1 MLSLLRFFVSTMV
14 VFCPCS
20 GKSYLHAHSHGDV
33 MIGGLFPLHQE
44 TDYDITPGQLTCTDF
59 NIQMFLRAQVMIYAI
74 REINQRMPRV
84 LPNLSIGY
92 DIYDTCG
99 DVSLAIRA
107 TLQLLRNQS
116 DPQSCLVPAH
126 FQTALP
132 EPETKAV
139 IGASSSEMSI
149 AVARVLALSSVTQ
162 IGFAA
167 TSELLSR
174 KLKFP
179 TFLRTIPSDKHQTEA
194 MVDLIIKFNW
204 KTVVVIGSDDEHGRY
219 GSDNL
224 EDLFSQIKD
233 VCVEFI
239 LILPGNFSLNN
250 STNKYVTD
258 LMSKFNKSSA
268 EAIILFTQEF
278 NVRVILE
285 AAIIHRLN
293 RTWIATG
300 SWSTSKLISTLPG
313 IERVGEIFGFIS
325 KRNEVPGFRDYV
337 ISMFNGTS
345 NTFLE
350 YYQTHCASCSGTPEE
365 DGEGLCLPT
374 CGDTSSLAN
383 YIDQDKSY
391 NIYLAVQVIAR
402 GLRSLLKCNNHRCK
416 RSTEFTA
423 LKKVNL
429 TVNNTQIFFD
439 GNGDPSIGYDIL
451 YWNWTKYKHYPKI
464 EKIGEYRL
472 DKKIKLRADLVEKK
486 RNVTV
491 RSECRHV
498 TAFNCSKTCKHGQEL
513 KILHKRCCFYC
524 CSLPFAGQQC
534 KRCRA
539 DQYSSLQRN
548 ECIDKTV
555 DFLMRSDPFVGILS
569 ALAVLG
575 IAVTVA
581 FAVLFTVYWG
591 TPVVK
596 AVGGYLCLL
605 ELLSLLLCFCLTFS
619 FAGKPTGA
627 SCMVGLP
634 LYGIA
639 FSFCIACILANL
651 LQISLGFSFEVSPR
665 SCAKRLHQPAAL
677 VMIVSGIQVA
687 LCGSWLGMYP
697 PKAHQVIFRE
707 SILKQCEKGSN
718 MFFIAMLAYNTCLAF
733 ICFVFAIK
741 GRKLPDLYKNASLIA
756 ISMLLFL
763 IVWVFLI
770 PIYISLIGKYKRAT
784 ESTAILISS
793 YSILGCHLAPKCY
806 IMVFRKELN
815 NKNAMAEWKTTQR
828 QPTPVTQV
836 SVDTA
841 LIVTEKKKIYIKF
854 GIFQIK
860 AC

>member
-1 MLSLLRFFVSTMV
+1 SFLVTFLTR
-14 VFCPCS
+14 
-20 GKSYLHAHSHGDV
+20 GYLHAHSHGDV

-44 TDYDITPGQLTCTDF
+44 TDYDITPGQLTSLHYNYIHDKTDNSF
-59 NIQMFLRAQVMIYAI
+59 WMFHTFLF
-74 REINQRMPRV
+74 PFLV

-451 YWNWTKYKHYPKI
+451 YWNWTKYKMSSCIYASKDYI
-464 EKIGEYRL
+464 RTSCCTNSVFVFSK
-472 DKKIKLRADLVEKK
+472 
-486 RNVTV
+486 
-491 RSECRHV
+491 V

-524 CSLPFAGQQC
+524 VRCADGEFSPEKGQQC

-815 NKNAMAEWKTTQR
+815 NKNAMAEYIRKHYEQ
-828 QPTPVTQV
+828 
-836 SVDTA
+836 SDTA
-841 LIVTEKKKIYIKF
+841 VVRS
-854 GIFQIK
+854 
-860 AC
+860 APP